1 MHDKTSFRTGLIL
14 AIISAATFG
23 FSGPFAKSLMTTGWS
38 LTAVVIARLATGA
51 VVMIVVA
58 CILAPGWFAEAR
70 RHAKVV
76 VLYGIIPVAG
86 AQFCYFGAVRHM
98 SVGVAMLLEFLSP
111 ILVIAWTWLWTR
123 QRPRAQVLAG
133 AALALAGMLLV
144 LNIFSG
150 SRVETVGVLWG
161 LGAAVCAAYYFI
173 ASHRADG
180 KAQGL
185 QPITLTTSGLLVG
198 SIAVAGFGLT
208 GLMPVTFS
216 PQDVHVAGW
225 NAPVYVPILIL
236 GIVTTAIA
244 YLTGIAAIARL
255 KPSYASLIGLTEVL
269 CAVIA
274 GWVLLGETIAP
285 IQYIG
290 AAVILA
296 GLVLANQRRNIQSRP
311 KTNAESDT
319 AALTPPPERTKS
331 HGNDSEL
338 SVISAC
344 DATTESTPSQ

>member
-1 MHDKTSFRTGLIL
+1 MNDRATFRTGLVL
-14 AIISAATFG
+14 AIASAATFG
-23 FSGPFAKSLMTTGWS
+23 FSGPFAKSLMAAGWS
-38 LTAVVIARLATGA
+38 LTAVVTARLATGA
-51 VVMIVVA
+51 AVMIVAA
-58 CILAPGWFAEAR
+58 CILAPGWFSEAR

-111 ILVIAWTWLWTR
+111 ILVIAWTWLYTR
-123 QRPRAQVLAG
+123 QRPRTQVLAG
-133 AALALAGMLLV
+133 ATLALAGMLLV

-150 SRVETVGVLWG
+150 ARVEPAGVLWG

-173 ASHRADG
+173 SSHRAGG

-198 SIAVAGFGLT
+198 TIAVSGFALT
-208 GLMPVTFS
+208 GLMPTTFS
-216 PQDVHVAGW
+216 AQDVQVAGW
-225 NAPVYVPILIL
+225 HAPVYVPILVL
-236 GIVTTAIA
+236 GVVTTAIA

-285 IQYIG
+285 VQYVG

-296 GLVLANQRRNIQSRP
+296 GLVLAHQGGDRQSHSESNAAKNTASRP
-311 KTNAESDT
+311 AGM
-319 AALTPPPERTKS
+319 KS